1 VRLDPLAV
9 DAAGFHE
16 LVETLR
22 FDFHKWDAWLSG
34 TLRVLPEA
42 LLLSRA
48 ELDDAIAVCEN
59 VSVALGR
66 VTQLLREDRAA
77 QDRLAIPGPVQELIR
92 AEVDWPFQIAR
103 YDLIPTDAGWMIPEF
118 NEDAPGGFNE
128 AIAANAVFGPVLA
141 HGQVAGDFAEA
152 FLNAVPAGSRCAM
165 IYATGYAEDLQHMLV
180 LADRL
185 RARGVDCV
193 LASPEQLRCGP
204 FGRPRVEGTPVDWI
218 LRFFPG
224 EWYPFIANLRDWRRA
239 VARVPVVNPVGRALR
254 QTKALYALWREHP
267 GVTEADRALLNRY
280 TPHTAWFD
288 PAAVPFLAADREP
301 WVLKKAFGR
310 MGDSVLIGRHCKEE
324 DWRRGLDDAARRP
337 GEYLVQRAFR
347 AHSLPSSAGPA
358 QHPALGIYLVNGR
371 FAGCYSRA
379 DEIGFTTHEAHYVVT
394 AVENP

>member
-16 LVETLR
+16 IIEALR

-34 TLRVLPEA
+34 ALRVLPEA
-42 LLLSRA
+42 LLLTRT
-48 ELDDAIAVCEN
+48 ELDDAIATCEA
-59 VSVALGR
+59 VSAALGR
-66 VTQLLREDRAA
+66 VTRLIREDRAA

-103 YDLIPTDAGWMIPEF
+103 YDLIPTDGGWMIPEF

-128 AIAANAVFGPVLA
+128 AIAANPLFGPVLA

-152 FLNAVPAGSRCAM
+152 VLNAVPAGGRCAM

-185 RARGVDCV
+185 RARGVDCL
-193 LASPEQLRCGP
+193 LASPEQLRCGW
-204 FGRPRVEGTPVDWI
+204 FGRPRVQGTPVDWI

-224 EWYPFIANLRDWRRA
+224 EWYPFIHNLRDWRRA
-239 VARVPVVNPVGRALR
+239 VARVPVVNPLGRALR

-267 GVTEADRALLNRY
+267 GVTGADRTLLNRY
-280 TPHTAWFD
+280 TPDTAWFD
-288 PAAVPFLAADREP
+288 LAAIPALAAEREP

-310 MGDSVLIGRHCKEE
+310 MGDSVLLGRRCSDA
-324 DWRRGLDDAARRP
+324 DWQRGLDDAARRP
-337 GEYLVQRAFR
+337 GEYLLQRAFQPR
-347 AHSLPSSAGPA
+347 SLASSSGPA

-371 FAGCYSRA
+371 FAGCYSRT